1 MNRLLHTALRA
12 PAWHAIMAALVIS
25 SLLLAFHQVV
35 SGAVQQSELRR
46 KADAT
51 QAEASWLCNALQ
63 GAQARDKCRLQLI
76 APRVGHEAM
85 QRQNV
90 ATGIAPE

>member
-1 MNRLLHTALRA
+1 MNHLLHTALRA
-12 PAWHAIMAALVIS
+12 SAWHAVVAVLAIS

-51 QAEASWLCNALQ
+51 QAEASWLCNAMQ
-63 GAQARDKCRLQLI
+63 GPLARDKCRLELS
-76 APRVGHEAM
+76 APRVGQAM
-85 QRQNV
+85 VQAQNGV
-90 ATGIAPE
+90 SGAKSE